1 MFISFFIDLL
11 SALYNPGTHTQMFCL
26 PSVWQV
32 HISSS
37 HTALNSIRS
46 REKQMSSI
54 DYESAMTQETV
65 GMISLSTRLRVHQNK
80 QLQES
85 LQLQQTAVKIN
96 TVLEQQRT
104 VFIMFEWFIDAE
116 ETNGSTVASQNTLRT
131 LENKDSAMM
140 KTLERR

>member
-1 MFISFFIDLL
+1 
-11 SALYNPGTHTQMFCL
+11 
-26 PSVWQV
+26 
-32 HISSS
+32 
-37 HTALNSIRS
+37 
-46 REKQMSSI
+46 MSSI
-54 DYESAMTQETV
+54 DYVSAMTQETV
-65 GMISLSTRLRVHQNK
+65 GMISLSTRLHVHQNK

-85 LQLQQTAVKIN
+85 LQLQQTAIKIN